1 MLSNT
6 FTMSTQLPGEREL
19 ENRPSIESKALR
31 INLNEHI
38 YGTFAEIGAGQ
49 EVARHFFR
57 VGGASGTIAKTI
69 SAYDKNFS
77 DNIYGEEEDGRYVT
91 ETRLNKMLDHEM
103 KLLENRIPRSEHPN
117 KMFFTYANTVTTID
131 FAKKFKGHG
140 WMGIRFQTGPDKEFS
155 KITLHVRFHQSEAR
169 FQQESLGI
177 MGTNLIYGAFYKND
191 QPKKLLK
198 YLYDH
203 LDKDAIEIDTINFS
217 GPNFEG
223 VDNRLMSLQ
232 LVKKGMTEAVMF
244 NPDGNNILPARELY
258 KKNILA
264 LRGSFR
270 PVTKVNIDMFE
281 KSLEVFLQE
290 QEVNENKTVVIFE
303 ITLSNLISQGEI
315 DEKDFMDR
323 AKLLCS
329 LGHIVMI
336 SNFKEYYRLVDY
348 LSQYTKKQMA
358 LAMGVNSFVDVFD
371 ENYYKD
377 ISGGILE
384 AFGKMFY
391 NNLKVYLYPM
401 KNDQGDIV
409 TSNNLKLHPRMK
421 DFYKFFKYNG
431 KVVDIY
437 DYQIEYMDVFSRE
450 ILKQIKN
457 NEKGWDQHLPEGI
470 SEMIVKNKMF
480 GFDPSIKK

>member
-1 MLSNT
+1 
-6 FTMSTQLPGEREL
+6 
-19 ENRPSIESKALR
+19 
-31 INLNEHI
+31 LNEHI

-77 DNIYGEEEDGRYVT
+77 DNIYGEDEDGRYVT
-91 ETRLNKMLDHEM
+91 ETRLTKMLGHEM
-103 KLLENRIPRSEHPN
+103 KLLENRIPRSENPN

-131 FAKKFKGHG
+131 FAKKYKGHG
-140 WMGIRFQTGPDKEFS
+140 WMGIRFQTAPDQEYS
-155 KITLHVRFHQSEAR
+155 EITLHVRFNQTEAR

-177 MGTNLIYGAFYKND
+177 MGSNLIYGAFYKHD
-191 QPKKLLK
+191 EPKKLLK

-203 LDKDAIEIDTINFS
+203 IDKDAIEIDTINFT
-217 GPNFEG
+217 GPLFKN

-232 LVKKGMTEAVMF
+232 LVKNGMTEAVMF
-244 NPDGNNILPARELY
+244 NPNGNNILPARELY

-281 KSLEVFLQE
+281 KSLEVFLKE
-290 QEVNENKTVVIFE
+290 HEVNENKTVVIFE
-303 ITLSNLISQGEI
+303 ITLSNLTSQGEI

-358 LAMGVNSFVDVFD
+358 LAMGVNSFVEVFD
-371 ENYYKD
+371 ENYYTD
-377 ISGGILE
+377 LSGGILE

-391 NNLKVYLYPM
+391 NNLKVYLYPT
-401 KNDQGDIV
+401 KDDDGNII

-431 KVVDIY
+431 KVVDIF
-437 DYQIEYMDVFSRE
+437 DFEPEYLDIFSRK
-450 ILKQIKN
+450 ILQQINN
-457 NEKGWDQHLPEGI
+457 NEVGWDEHLPEGI
-470 SEMIVKNKMF
+470 SDMIVKKKMF
-480 GFDPSIKK
+480 GFNPESKKV

>member
-1 MLSNT
+1 
-6 FTMSTQLPGEREL
+6 MSTNLSGERPL
-19 ENRPSIESKALR
+19 ENRPSIEAKALR

-77 DNIYGEEEDGRYVT
+77 DNIYGEDEDGRYVT
-91 ETRLNKMLDHEM
+91 ETRLTKMLGHEM
-103 KLLENRIPRSEHPN
+103 KLLENRIPRSENPN

-140 WMGIRFQTGPDKEFS
+140 WMGIRFQTAPDQEYS
-155 KITLHVRFHQSEAR
+155 EITLHLRFNQTEAR

-177 MGTNLIYGAFYKND
+177 MGSNLIYGAFYKHD
-191 QPKKLLK
+191 EPKKLLK

-203 LDKDAIEIDTINFS
+203 IDKDAIEIDTINFT
-217 GPNFEG
+217 GPLFKN

-232 LVKKGMTEAVMF
+232 LVKNGMTEAVMF
-244 NPDGNNILPARELY
+244 NPNGNNILPARELY

-281 KSLEVFLQE
+281 KSLEVFLKE
-290 QEVNENKTVVIFE
+290 HEVNENKTVVIFE
-303 ITLSNLISQGEI
+303 ITLSNLTSQGEI

-358 LAMGVNSFVDVFD
+358 LAMGVNSFVEVFD
-371 ENYYKD
+371 ENYYTD
-377 ISGGILE
+377 LSGGILE

-391 NNLKVYLYPM
+391 NNLKVYLYPT
-401 KNDQGDIV
+401 KDDDGNII

-431 KVVDIY
+431 KVVDIF
-437 DYQIEYMDVFSRE
+437 DFEPEYLDIFSRK
-450 ILKQIKN
+450 ILQQINN
-457 NEKGWDQHLPEGI
+457 NEVGWDEHLPEGI
-470 SEMIVKNKMF
+470 SDMIVKKKMF
-480 GFDPSIKK
+480 GFNPESKKV